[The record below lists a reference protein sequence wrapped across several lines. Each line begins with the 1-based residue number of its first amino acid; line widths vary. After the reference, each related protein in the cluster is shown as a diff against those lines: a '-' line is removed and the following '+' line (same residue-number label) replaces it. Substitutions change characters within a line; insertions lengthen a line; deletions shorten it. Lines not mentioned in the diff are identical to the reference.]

1 MPTVAEHYDKL
12 LAEHYARMF
21 GDHDAKVAEQRALI
35 ERLGLRADPERPSE
49 AIDLGCGSG
58 FQSLA
63 LAQLGFRVTAVDT
76 SDKLLAEL
84 ASRRGQLPIDLVR
97 GDLLDALER
106 PGPVYDLAVCMGD
119 TLPHLGS
126 KADVERM
133 FAGCARRLA
142 PGGRLALT
150 FRDLTREL
158 EGVDRFIPVHDSA
171 DVIMTCFLE
180 YEPETVKVHDL
191 VHTRGPEDGRWRL
204 SASYYR
210 KLRLSPDWVAGALAA
225 AGLRVIHRELAR
237 GLVTLVARLGE
248 DVGRDTKPASNTP
261 DGG

>member
-1 MPTVAEHYDKL
+1 MPTVADHYDTL
-12 LAEHYARMF
+12 LAEHYSRMF
-21 GDHDAKVAEQRALI
+21 GDHDAKVAEQRALL
-35 ERLGLRADPERPSE
+35 ERLGLRAGPERPCE

-84 ASRRGQLPIDLVR
+84 AARRGQLPVDLVQA
-97 GDLLDALER
+97 DLLEALER
-106 PGPVYDLAVCMGD
+106 SGPLCELAVCMGD

-133 FAGCARRLA
+133 FAGCARRLT

-180 YEPETVKVHDL
+180 YEPETVKVHDI
-191 VHTRGPEDGRWRL
+191 VHTRSREDGRWRM
-204 SASYYR
+204 SASFYR
-210 KLRLSPDWVAGALAA
+210 KLRLSPDWVCGALEA
-225 AGLRVIHRELAR
+225 AGFRVVHREIAR
-237 GLVTLVARLGE
+237 GLVTLVARSE
-248 DVGRDTKPASNTP
+248 ADVGRDTNSDSNTSS
-261 DGG
+261 GG

>member
-1 MPTVAEHYDKL
+1 MTTVAEHYDKL
-12 LAEHYARMF
+12 LAEHYSRMF
-21 GDHDAKVAEQRALI
+21 GDHDAKVAEQRALL
-35 ERLGLRADPERPSE
+35 ERLGLRPEGASG

-63 LAQLGFRVTAVDT
+63 LAQLGFTVTAVDT

-84 ASRRGQLPIDLVR
+84 ASRRGQLAVDVVR
-97 GDLLDALER
+97 ADLLEALER
-106 PGPVYDLAVCMGD
+106 PGPPFALAVCMGD

-133 FAGCARRLA
+133 FAGCARRLE

-180 YEPETVKVHDL
+180 YEPDTVKVHDL
-191 VHTRGPEDGRWRL
+191 VHTRGREDGRWRL
-204 SASYYR
+204 SASSYR
-210 KLRLSPDWVAGALAA
+210 KLRLSADWVCDRLEA
-225 AGLRVIHRELAR
+225 AGFRVLHREVAR
-237 GLVTLVARLGE
+237 GLVTLLARSGA
-248 DVGRDTKPASNTP
+248 DVGGDTNTGSEP
-261 DGG
+261 CGGG

>member
-1 MPTVAEHYDKL
+1 MPTVADHYDRL
-12 LAEHYARMF
+12 LAAHYSRMF
-21 GDHDAKVAEQRALI
+21 GDHDAKVAEQRALL
-35 ERLGLRADPERPSE
+35 ERLGLRPEGSAE
-49 AIDLGCGSG
+49 ALDLGCGSG
-58 FQSLA
+58 FQSIA
-63 LAQLGFRVTAVDT
+63 LAQLGFKVRAVDL
-76 SDKLLAEL
+76 SDKLLGEL
-84 ASRRGQLPIDLVR
+84 AARRGQLPIDVVQ

-106 PGPVYDLAVCMGD
+106 PGPPAELAVCMGD

-133 FAGCARRLA
+133 FAGCRRRLA

-191 VHTRGPEDGRWRL
+191 VHTRSPQDGRWTL
-204 SASYYR
+204 SASFYR
-210 KLRLSPDWVAGALAA
+210 KLRLSPDWVSERLEA
-225 AGLRVIHRELAR
+225 AGLRVCHREIAR
-237 GLVTLVARLGE
+237 GLVTLVARSE
-248 DVGRDTKPASNTP
+248 ADVGRDTKADTSAAN
-261 DGG
+261 GG

>member
-1 MPTVAEHYDKL
+1 MPTVADHYDKL
-12 LAEHYARMF
+12 LAEHYSRMF
-21 GDHDAKVAEQRALI
+21 GDYDAKVAEQRALF
-35 ERLGLRADPERPSE
+35 ERLGVRPEGAPE

-76 SDKLLAEL
+76 SDTLLAEL
-84 ASRRGQLPIDLVR
+84 ASRRGQLPVDLVR
-97 GDLLDALER
+97 GDLLDALDH
-106 PGPVYDLAVCMGD
+106 PGPPCALAVCMGD

-126 KADVERM
+126 KGDVERM
-133 FAGCARRLA
+133 FAACGRRLA
-142 PGGRLALT
+142 PGGQLVLT

-191 VHTRGPEDGRWRL
+191 VHTRGREDGRWRL
-204 SASYYR
+204 SASFYR
-210 KLRLSPDWVAGALAA
+210 KLRLSPDWVCDRLEA
-225 AGLRVIHRELAR
+225 AGFRVLHREIAR
-237 GLVTLVARLGE
+237 GLVTLVARSGGG
-248 DVGRDTKPASNTP
+248 VGRDTNTGSKPCT
-261 DGG
+261 GG

>member
-1 MPTVAEHYDKL
+1 MPTVADHYDKL
-12 LAEHYARMF
+12 LAEHYSRMF
-21 GDHDAKVAEQRALI
+21 GDYDAKVAEQRALF
-35 ERLGLRADPERPSE
+35 ERLGLRPEGSSGGPHE

-76 SDKLLAEL
+76 SDRLLAEL
-84 ASRRGQLPIDLVR
+84 EARRGQLAVEIVR

-106 PGPVYDLAVCMGD
+106 SDTPCALAVCMGD

-126 KADVERM
+126 KSDVERM

-158 EGVDRFIPVHDSA
+158 EGADRFIPVHDSA

-191 VHTRGPEDGRWRL
+191 VHTRGPEDGRWTL
-204 SASYYR
+204 SASFYR
-210 KLRLSPDWVAGALAA
+210 KLRLAPDWVCDRLDA
-225 AGLRVIHRELAR
+225 AGLRVIHREIAR
-237 GLVTLVARLGE
+237 GLVTLVTLAAR
-248 DVGRDTKPASNTP
+248 S
-261 DGG
+261 

>member
-1 MPTVAEHYDKL
+1 MPTVADHYDKL
-12 LAEHYARMF
+12 LAEHYSRMF
-21 GDHDAKVAEQRALI
+21 GDHDAKVAEQRALL
-35 ERLGLRADPERPSE
+35 ERLGLRPDGPSE

-84 ASRRGQLPIDLVR
+84 AARRGQLPIETVQ
-97 GDLLDALER
+97 GDLLEALER
-106 PGPVYDLAVCMGD
+106 SGPVCELAVCMGD

-142 PGGRLALT
+142 PGGRLVLT

-191 VHTRGPEDGRWRL
+191 VHTRGREDGRWRL
-204 SASYYR
+204 SASFYR
-210 KLRLSPDWVAGALAA
+210 KLRLSPDWVSGRLEA
-225 AGLRVIHRELAR
+225 AGFRVLHREIAR
-237 GLVTLVARLGE
+237 GLVTLVARSGA
-248 DVGRDTKPASNTP
+248 DVGRDTNS
-261 DGG
+261 D